1 MDDEHH
7 TRVVSSAETND
18 PDKLVDAY
26 DTPTQRASINRLS
39 VDDLDAWLTAIRER
53 RLATVQKLEAAA
65 RVKADEVR
73 LSAFLKYERQYTRAK
88 NALAKLDEQAAKV
101 ELIVHKC
108 RLLALAA
115 ELEVSTEGEE
125 DADC

>member
-1 MDDEHH
+1 MNDGP
-7 TRVVSSAETND
+7 ND
-18 PDKLVDAY
+18 PDKLVDSY

-39 VDDLDAWLTAIRER
+39 VDDLDAWLDAIRAR

-65 RVKADEVR
+65 RVRADEVR
-73 LSAFLKYERQYTRAK
+73 LSAFLKYEKQYQRAK
-88 NALAKLDEQAAKV
+88 SALARLDEQMGKV
-101 ELIVHKC
+101 ELVIHKC

-115 ELEVSTEGEE
+115 ELEVSTEGDS

>member
-1 MDDEHH
+1 MNDG
-7 TRVVSSAETND
+7 AND
-18 PDKLVDAY
+18 PDTVVDAY

-39 VDDLDAWLTAIRER
+39 VDDLDAWLTAIRAR

-73 LSAFLKYERQYTRAK
+73 LTAFLKFERQYQRAK
-88 NALAKLDEQAAKV
+88 SALEKLDV
-101 ELIVHKC
+101 LIERTEATVHKC

-115 ELEVSTEGEE
+115 EMEVSTEGDS

>member
-1 MDDEHH
+1 MDDE
-7 TRVVSSAETND
+7 TTCVVSSVETND
-18 PDKLVDAY
+18 PDRLVDAY

-65 RVKADEVR
+65 HVKADQVR
-73 LSAFLKYERQYTRAK
+73 LVSFLKYEKQYVRAR
-88 NALAKLDEQAAKV
+88 NALTKLDERIAIV
-101 ELIVHKC
+101 ETIVHKC

-115 ELEVSTEGEE
+115 ELEVSEEGDS

>member
-1 MDDEHH
+1 MDDDLTHVISDH
-7 TRVVSSAETND
+7 ETND
-18 PDKLVDAY
+18 PDRIVDSY

-39 VDDLDAWLTAIRER
+39 VDDLDAWLTAIRAR

-65 RVKADEVR
+65 KVRADEVR
-73 LSAFLKYERQYTRAK
+73 LVAFLKYEKQYQRAK
-88 NALAKLDEQAAKV
+88 SALQRLDEMADKV

-115 ELEVSTEGEE
+115 ELEVSTEGED
-125 DADC
+125 DAQE

>member
-1 MDDEHH
+1 MNDG
-7 TRVVSSAETND
+7 AND
-18 PDKLVDAY
+18 PDTVVDAY

-65 RVKADEVR
+65 KVRADEVR
-73 LSAFLKYERQYTRAK
+73 LVAFLKYEKQYQRAK
-88 NALAKLDEQAAKV
+88 SSLQRLDDLIDKV
-101 ELIVHKC
+101 EAIVHKC

-115 ELEVSTEGEE
+115 ELEVSTEGE
-125 DADC
+125 DNADC